1 MCVFTPGEIA
11 YLQSQPVGRLA
22 TVGPDGQPHVVPM
35 AFRYNPDHD
44 TIDLGGYRIS
54 QSKKYRDAAAN
65 PRIAIVVD
73 DVVSTDP
80 WKVRMIEIRG
90 EAELPPIGGQEIMPG
105 FEDTFIRI
113 HPRRIVSF
121 GIDGEGWAPT
131 ARSVS

>member
-1 MCVFTPGEIA
+1 MSDFTPAEIA
-11 YLQSQPVGRLA
+11 YLQSQQLGRLA

-44 TIDLGGYRIS
+44 TIDVGGYGIS
-54 QSKKYRDAAAN
+54 RSKKYRDAAAN

-113 HPRRIVSF
+113 RPRRIVSF
-121 GIDGEGWAPT
+121 GIDSEGWAPT
-131 ARSVS
+131 ARTVS

>member
-1 MCVFTPGEIA
+1 MSVFTPGEIT
-11 YLQSQPVGRLA
+11 YLQSQQLGRLA

-44 TIDLGGYRIS
+44 TIDVGGYGIS
-54 QSKKYRDAAAN
+54 RSKKYRDAAAN

-73 DVVSTDP
+73 DIVSTDP
-80 WKVRMIEIRG
+80 WNVRMIEIRG
-90 EAELPPIGGQEIMPG
+90 EAELPPIGGKEILPG

-113 HPRRIVSF
+113 HPSRIVSF